1 MHYIHIQPIT
11 IVLIFY
17 LWTID
22 APILD
27 KNVCLYFIQ
36 SATFVPFC
44 LVKYERHSPH
54 RTIFTK
60 IKRDKALITNTL
72 SHKDFPTK

>member
-1 MHYIHIQPIT
+1 MNFVNIQPIS
-11 IVLIFY
+11 ILLIFY
-17 LWTID
+17 SWTID

-44 LVKYERHSPH
+44 LVK
-54 RTIFTK
+54 
-60 IKRDKALITNTL
+60 IKDIVHTELYSQK
-72 SHKDFPTK
+72 

>member
-17 LWTID
+17 FWTIN

-27 KNVCLYFIQ
+27 KNVC
-36 SATFVPFC
+36 
-44 LVKYERHSPH
+44 
-54 RTIFTK
+54 
-60 IKRDKALITNTL
+60 
-72 SHKDFPTK
+72 